1 MSDLDQ
7 ELAEAVKQTEAVEAG
22 VVKPTSEPQDPERKP
37 KRNLGLLAAL
47 LVIGGGILT
56 LMLTSAEDAS
66 IYAITVDKLVEN
78 KAKFEDR
85 TVRAQGFLVKGSLL
99 KRDDPCEYRFKIHQE
114 GAELPVRYANCVVPD
129 TFRDVPNIDVEVTA
143 EGKLAAGGGEYL
155 EATHIMAKCPSKYE
169 MQQRQA
175 AGEQAPHAA
184 PASPGSNVAPATY
197 GK

>member
-99 KRDDPCEYRFKIHQE
+99 KR
-114 GAELPVRYANCVVPD
+114 
-129 TFRDVPNIDVEVTA
+129 
-143 EGKLAAGGGEYL
+143 
-155 EATHIMAKCPSKYE
+155 
-169 MQQRQA
+169 
-175 AGEQAPHAA
+175 
-184 PASPGSNVAPATY
+184 
-197 GK
+197 